1 MPFDLATLILAPLI
15 VLLAYVV
22 LAVGGFGSALVS
34 IPLLALLLPVKVV
47 LPVVLIVDFIATF
60 LTGLRLRRDIA
71 LDEVK
76 PLIPFTL
83 IGLIAGVTLLVKLP
97 ARWVLTAL
105 GIFILAYSLYSLIH
119 HDRKHIHS
127 RWWAL
132 PTGLSGGLFG
142 GMFGMGGPIYV
153 MHLSGR
159 IPDAARLRATLST
172 VFTINTA
179 ARLALFFASGLLLQH
194 EVWLGALCL
203 LPFMALGL
211 FAGHHV
217 DVKLTRIQ
225 VARFISLLLLATGA
239 SIVFKAWYVW

>member
-1 MPFDLATLILAPLI
+1 MPFDLPTLIFAPLT

-34 IPLLALLLPVKVV
+34 IPLLALVLPVKVV

-60 LTGLRLRRDIA
+60 TTGLRLRRDVA
-71 LDEVK
+71 FDEVK

-83 IGLIAGVTLLVKLP
+83 LGLIVGVTLLVKLP
-97 ARWVLTAL
+97 SRWVLGAL
-105 GIFILAYSLYSLIH
+105 GIFILVYALQSLIYH
-119 HDRKHIHS
+119 ERRRDHS

-132 PTGLSGGLFG
+132 PSGLSGGLFG
-142 GMFGMGGPIYV
+142 GVFGMGGPVYV
-153 MHLSGR
+153 MYLAGR
-159 IPDAARLRATLST
+159 ISDPARLRATLST

-179 ARLALFFASGLLLQH
+179 ARLALFLASGLLLQH
-194 EVWLGALCL
+194 EVWVAALCL

-211 FAGHHV
+211 FVGHHI

-225 VARFISLLLLATGA
+225 VARFISLLLLATGG
-239 SIVFKAWYVW
+239 SILFKAWYAG

>member
-83 IGLIAGVTLLVKLP
+83 IGLI
-97 ARWVLTAL
+97 
-105 GIFILAYSLYSLIH
+105 
-119 HDRKHIHS
+119 
-127 RWWAL
+127 
-132 PTGLSGGLFG
+132 
-142 GMFGMGGPIYV
+142 
-153 MHLSGR
+153 
-159 IPDAARLRATLST
+159 
-172 VFTINTA
+172 
-179 ARLALFFASGLLLQH
+179 
-194 EVWLGALCL
+194 
-203 LPFMALGL
+203 LGL
-211 FAGHHV
+211 WH
-217 DVKLTRIQ
+217 
-225 VARFISLLLLATGA
+225 
-239 SIVFKAWYVW
+239 